1 MTWRR
6 AAFGTICTVMEE
18 PEPTRP
24 PTISFVLLWTVA
36 LTAIVLGIGVAEGTG
51 SRLVGLLAFL
61 PAIAAGVGTVWQTVF
76 VSAWCLGCALASA
89 LYYPDPQH
97 GDNVFLVVFTGVFGV
112 ASVYVCHRRIARD
125 EAMVRLRFTA
135 TAMQRLILPPLPQHT
150 AEVEVSGVY
159 DPVDEDKLVGGDV
172 YDVVASSFGT
182 RVLIG
187 DVQGKGLSAIGAA
200 FSILGAF
207 REAAYREAEITDVV
221 AALESAVRRHNDYA
235 NQAGRTERFVTA
247 LVLHVG
253 PPTEAKVQAINCGH
267 LPPTLFGRRGGP
279 MPVEFGDSGLP
290 LGLAELVEDAPA
302 ARRVHAFEL
311 LPGESLLLYTDG
323 LTEARSRSGEFYP
336 PERAQWA
343 ARGVP
348 LERVPQVLRDDSR
361 EFSRGRQQDDIAIL
375 TVLRLPKPGAGAAP
389 EG

>member
-6 AAFGTICTVMEE
+6 TVFGTICTVMEE
-18 PEPTRP
+18 PEPVRP
-24 PTISFVLLWTVA
+24 PTISFVLIWTVT
-36 LTAIVLGIGVAEGTG
+36 LTAIVLGIGVAVGTG

-76 VSAWCLGCALASA
+76 VSAWCLGCALASV
-89 LYYPDPQH
+89 LYYPDPHH
-97 GDNVFLVVFTGVFGV
+97 GDNVFLVVFTAVFGL
-112 ASVYVCHRRIARD
+112 ASVYVCHRRILRD

-135 TAMQRLILPPLPQHT
+135 TAMQRQILPPLPQHT

-159 DPVDEDKLVGGDV
+159 EPVDEDKLVGGDV
-172 YDVVASSFGT
+172 YDVVESPFGT

-207 REAAYREAEITDVV
+207 RAAAYREAELSEVV
-221 AALESAVRRHNDYA
+221 AALESAVQRHNDYA
-235 NQAGRTERFVTA
+235 TQAGRTERFVTA

-267 LPPTLFGRRGGP
+267 LPPTLLGRRGGP
-279 MPVEFGDSGLP
+279 MLVDFGDTGLP
-290 LGLAELVEDAPA
+290 LGLADLVEDSPA

-323 LTEARSRSGEFYP
+323 LTEARSRKGEFYP
-336 PERAQWA
+336 PERALWA
-343 ARGVP
+343 SRGVP
-348 LERVPQVLRDDSR
+348 LERVPQALRDDSR
-361 EFSRGRQQDDIAIL
+361 DFSRGRQQDDIAIL
-375 TVLRLPKPGAGAAP
+375 TVLRLPRPEAGAAP
-389 EG
+389 AG